1 MNNHQVERGLVV
13 WGKTYGVSSG
23 SGNCGDGGGE
33 DGGDGMRGN
42 GFQRRGNCLP
52 MNPTLSSIITGCN
65 GMEAENDS
73 TLHIGCTTILLYF
86 TYFDTNRA
94 ESWPLGSPSPVTHPF
109 ASSSSSSSAA
119 TMADFDL
126 DIERDGGVV
135 QLSLLDGGSFST
147 ATLNLLHA
155 DAGPTPFRMYNWC
168 FLIRHLPSGRHVLW
182 DLGCSNVC

>member
-1 MNNHQVERGLVV
+1 MGQDI
-13 WGKTYGVSSG
+13 WGKLCG

-86 TYFDTNRA
+86 TYFDPTNRA
-94 ESWPLGSPSPVTHPF
+94 ES
-109 ASSSSSSSAA
+109 
-119 TMADFDL
+119 
-126 DIERDGGVV
+126 
-135 QLSLLDGGSFST
+135 
-147 ATLNLLHA
+147 
-155 DAGPTPFRMYNWC
+155 
-168 FLIRHLPSGRHVLW
+168 
-182 DLGCSNVC
+182 